1 MKIFLDANICLDLLD
16 TTRPTSKKSVEWY
29 LQQKDDISKEFF
41 FSADFITTFYY
52 ILTEK
57 RKYDGKK
64 TLQAIEMLSVEIK
77 PHYLTHTDFLNAKEE
92 FFSNAFEDFEDLL
105 IVSSASRINSNQFI
119 TNDKK
124 LLQLGT
130 FQNINIGLPLC

>member
-29 LQQKDDISKEFF
+29 LQQKDNLANEFF
-41 FSADFITTFYY
+41 FSSDFITTFYY

-57 RKYDGKK
+57 RKYDAKK
-64 TLQAIEMLSVEIK
+64 ILQAIDMLSDEIK
-77 PHYLTHTDFLNAKEE
+77 PHYLVHADFINAKEE
-92 FFSNAFEDFEDLL
+92 FFNNTFEDFEDLL
-105 IVSSASRINSNQFI
+105 ILASASRVNSSQFI

-124 LLQLGT
+124 LLRLGK
-130 FQNINIGLPLC
+130 FKNIAIVSP